1 MLRGVA
7 RRGIWGCRAGI
18 WGCRAEIWGCR
29 AGIWGCRAGIWGCRV
44 EAARGAHHAEASVAG
59 VVVAQ
64 LEGDREERGPQL
76 ALLAA
81 VLQRRV
87 EPAVRGDRPAVQ
99 REAFGVSLLRQRPWR
114 VLR

>member
-1 MLRGVA
+1 MQGGDLGLQ
-7 RRGIWGCRAGI
+7 GGE
-18 WGCRAEIWGCR
+18 EIWGCR

-87 EPAVRGDRPAVQ
+87 EPAVRRDRPAVQ
-99 REAFGVSLLRQRPWR
+99 REALGVSLLRQRPWR

>member
-1 MLRGVA
+1 MGVQSGARGGSLCCVGLHGGDLRWHG
-7 RRGIWGCRAGI
+7 GDLGCRA
-18 WGCRAEIWGCR
+18 
-29 AGIWGCRAGIWGCRV
+29 
-44 EAARGAHHAEASVAG
+44 EAARGAHHAEAAVAG

-87 EPAVRGDRPAVQ
+87 EPAVRRDRPAVQ
-99 REAFGVSLLRQRPWR
+99 REAFGVPLLRQRPWR